1 VKVSVKG
8 VLLVDD
14 HVALVRN
21 ERDEWELPG
30 GRLEA
35 GEDPPDCVE
44 REVRE
49 ELGLSARAGALLDVW
64 RYVIEGAGEVLI
76 VTYAM
81 EIGSLAGMR
90 RSDEHSE
97 ARAFGAGE
105 VAGLRMPDGYKASIA
120 RARRGNTNSASGVV
134 TGTCPSSSPSPLPD
148 SSPPACL
155 PPSTA
160 PSARASRSDTAQ
172 AATRC

>member
-14 HVALVRN
+14 RVALVRN

-49 ELGLSARAGALLDVW
+49 ELGLSGRAGALLDVW
-64 RYVIEGAGEVLI
+64 RYVIDGAGEVLI

-81 EIGSLAGMR
+81 EVASFAGMR
-90 RSDEHSE
+90 CSDEHSE
-97 ARAFGAGE
+97 ARAFGVDE
-105 VAGLRMPDGYKASIA
+105 VPGLRMPGGYKASVA
-120 RARRGNTNSASGVV
+120 RARQQEQERRRARPP
-134 TGTCPSSSPSPLPD
+134 GTCPSSSPSPSPA
-148 SSPPACL
+148 SSPPASS
-155 PPSTA
+155 PPFTA
-160 PSARASRSDTAQ
+160 PSARASRSDTAP
-172 AATRC
+172 R

>member
-14 HVALVRN
+14 RVALVRN

-35 GEDPPDCVE
+35 GEDPPACVE

-49 ELGLSARAGALLDVW
+49 ELGLSAQAGELLDVW
-64 RYVIEGAGEVLI
+64 RYAIAGAGDVLI

-81 EIGSLAGMR
+81 RIASLAGMR
-90 RSDEHSE
+90 CSDEHSE
-97 ARAFGAGE
+97 ARAFAVEE
-105 VAGLRMPDGYKASIA
+105 VAGLNMPDGYKASIA
-120 RARRGNTNSASGVV
+120 REQKWRRTRPP
-134 TGTCPSSSPSPLPD
+134 GTCLLSSPSPSPGSSPLA
-148 SSPPACL
+148 SSPP
-155 PPSTA
+155 STV
-160 PSARASRSDTAQ
+160 PSARARRAGTAR
-172 AATRC
+172 T